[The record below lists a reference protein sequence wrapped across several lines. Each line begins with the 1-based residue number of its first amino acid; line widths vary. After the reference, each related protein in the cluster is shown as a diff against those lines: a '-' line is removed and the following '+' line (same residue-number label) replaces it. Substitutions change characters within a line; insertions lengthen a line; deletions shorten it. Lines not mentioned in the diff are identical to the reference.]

1 MVNPSYFCPMIND
14 QHPEFFKAFSELINQ
29 RQKINTPILIT
40 AHQNPDGDA
49 VGSALGLHW
58 YFKRLGISS
67 VVMMP
72 NSYPKFLDWMPGSKD
87 IVIYENTPEKGKA
100 AVEAAEYMFILDYN
114 DLSRAGNELCDVI
127 GRSKAVKFMI
137 DHHVAPSNC
146 ARYIYSDAK
155 QPSTAQM
162 VMLLLMELNSHEL
175 LGKDGAACLFTGIIT
190 DTGSFRFP
198 LVTAETFRITAAL
211 FDLGID
217 HSAIY
222 AHVYDS
228 YDERRFRLLGYM
240 LAQMEVL
247 GDAGVSV
254 LYLTKEQQQKEQ
266 MKKGDTEGFVNYGL
280 NLKGAKVAAFF
291 REDED
296 FTRISFRSKG
306 QIDMNVFARAHFNG
320 GGHVNAAG
328 GSSYDSLQDTLTRF
342 KELIVPYV
350 QIA

>member
-1 MVNPSYFCPMIND
+1 MIKD
-14 QHPEFFKAFSELINQ
+14 QHPEFFQAFSELINN
-29 RQKINTPILIT
+29 RRKVNAPVLIT

-49 VGSALGLHW
+49 VGSALGLYW
-58 YFKRLGISS
+58 YLKRLGVPS
-67 VVMMP
+67 VVLMP
-72 NSYPKFLDWMPGSKD
+72 NPYPKFLDWMPGSDEIIVHEKD
-87 IVIYENTPEKGKA
+87 PLGGKA
-100 AVEAAEYMFILDYN
+100 AIDAAEVMFILDYN
-114 DLSRAGNELCDVI
+114 DLSRAGEQLCDVI
-127 GRSKAVKFMI
+127 GASTATKFMI
-137 DHHVAPSNC
+137 DHHISPSSC
-146 ARYIYSDAK
+146 AHYVYSDAK

-198 LVTAETFRITAAL
+198 LVTADTFRITAAL

-217 HSAIY
+217 HTAIY

-247 GDAGVSV
+247 RDVGVSV
-254 LYLTKEQQQKEQ
+254 LYLTKEQQQKEHMQ
-266 MKKGDTEGFVNYGL
+266 KGDTEGFVNYGL

-291 REDED
+291 REDDD

-306 QIDMNVFARAHFNG
+306 TIDMNVFARTHFNG
-320 GGHVNAAG
+320 GGHLNAAG
-328 GSSYDSLQDTLTRF
+328 GSSYIPLQDTLQRF

-350 QIA
+350 QDV